1 MKTKKQY
8 FMRKLYVERMNKQ
21 MNLIIQNALIK
32 RSSYTVR
39 VHVGRQ
45 EKRDIKRENVKEN
58 RVRIFRQNG

>member
-1 MKTKKQY
+1 
-8 FMRKLYVERMNKQ
+8 MRKLYVERMNKQ

-45 EKRDIKRENVKEN
+45 EKRDIKKGKRK
-58 RVRIFRQNG
+58 RK